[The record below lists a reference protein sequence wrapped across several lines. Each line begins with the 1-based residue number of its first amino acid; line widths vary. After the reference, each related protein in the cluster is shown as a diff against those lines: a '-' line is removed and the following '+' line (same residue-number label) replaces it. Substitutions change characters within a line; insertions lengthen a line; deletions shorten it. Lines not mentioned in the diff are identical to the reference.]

1 MTEEFKTVAKF
12 SDPFSAEVTA
22 GMLREHGI
30 PAQVFGQ
37 TSTYPCL
44 NATIDSLEVK
54 VNAKDYEEAMSLLA
68 ANESA
73 E

>member
-1 MTEEFKTVAKF
+1 MEEFKTVAKF
-12 SDPFSAEVTA
+12 NDQFAAEITA
-22 GMLREHGI
+22 GMLRDNGI

-37 TSTYPCL
+37 TSTYPSL
-44 NATIDSLEVK
+44 NATINSLEVK
-54 VNAKDYEEAMSLLA
+54 VNASDYEEAMRLLA